1 MSGSGAMAL
10 TGVALAVVA
19 VVLSFAAN
27 NFAIGP
33 TRSHY
38 ARLGWVAFTLAIVGL
53 TSAAW
58 IEALR

>member
-1 MSGSGAMAL
+1 MAL